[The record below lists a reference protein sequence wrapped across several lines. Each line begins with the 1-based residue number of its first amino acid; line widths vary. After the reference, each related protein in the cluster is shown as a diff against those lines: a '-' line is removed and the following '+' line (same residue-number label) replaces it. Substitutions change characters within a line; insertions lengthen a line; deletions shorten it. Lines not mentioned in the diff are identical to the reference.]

1 MKLKMDVRE
10 DNVRCRIK
18 NIPGEGNYLLKGQLF
33 IEVGIYGI
41 YSSGIYSSG
50 YLSGNV

>member
-18 NIPGEGNYLLKGQLF
+18 NIPGEGNYLLKWVFMVFMVF
-33 IEVGIYGI
+33 IQVGI
-41 YSSGIYSSG
+41 
-50 YLSGNV
+50 